1 MVKNMNIFL
10 TGGTGL
16 IGTALIDVLQQD
28 NNLTVLT
35 RQADKYSS
43 KGGLNYVSE
52 LDDVNIAGFDAVIN
66 LAGEPIVNKRWS
78 DEQKDILCQSRWELT
93 QAIVDKIEASNKA
106 QPIRFIS
113 ASAVGFYGRQDQRPI
128 NESYTDAYPEFS
140 HMLCQRWEQIA
151 LSTEKANTVILRTGI
166 VLSPEGG
173 ALKKM
178 LMPFKL
184 GLGGRMA
191 DGTQMMPWIHI
202 EDMVNAI
209 VFLLEAPELQG
220 PFNMTAPEPV
230 SNSEF
235 SSTLA
240 KSLRRPS
247 LFPMPE
253 FVLRTLMGEMADLL
267 IYGQNALPQRLID
280 SGFSFKHPK
289 LRGAL
294 EHLLAPS

>member
-1 MVKNMNIFL
+1 
-10 TGGTGL
+10 
-16 IGTALIDVLQQD
+16 
-28 NNLTVLT
+28 
-35 RQADKYSS
+35 
-43 KGGLNYVSE
+43 
-52 LDDVNIAGFDAVIN
+52 
-66 LAGEPIVNKRWS
+66 
-78 DEQKDILCQSRWELT
+78 
-93 QAIVDKIEASNKA
+93 
-106 QPIRFIS
+106 
-113 ASAVGFYGRQDQRPI
+113 
-128 NESYTDAYPEFS
+128 
-140 HMLCQRWEQIA
+140 MLCQRWEQIA
-151 LSTEKANTVILRTGI
+151 LSTEKASTVLLRTGI

-209 VFLLEAPELQG
+209 LFLIDNPELQG

-230 SNSEF
+230 SNNEF

-267 IYGQNALPQRLID
+267 VYGQNAVPQRLID
-280 SGFSFKHPK
+280 SGFSFQHPK

-294 EHLLAPS
+294 EDLLV